1 VGAGGESGDDAAVDG
16 DCRIIA
22 GNAISASMGKFF
34 KRIAAGFFGLFVLTA
49 AGVGGGLY
57 WASRVPG
64 ISFQGAIP
72 PANNEQ
78 RMLSERLRGHVI
90 QIAKSERNVPR
101 HAAALEEAARYLER
115 QLRSLGYEPE
125 SQVYQAAGHNVRNIT
140 AILGSPTPD
149 TPVIV
154 VGAHYDS
161 FPGTPGANDNGSGVA
176 VLLELARQFR
186 DLKGASRLRLR
197 LVFFTNE
204 EPPFFHTPLMGSFQ
218 YAKMLAEKR
227 ERVNAMYSLE
237 TLGYYANERG
247 SQEYAWPLGLIYP
260 DKGDFVAFVAMTASR
275 RLMQESIR
283 AFRERAQI
291 PSQGGAAPGFIE
303 GTDYSDHW
311 SFEKFDYPAIMITD
325 TAEFRDPNYHRRTD
339 TPDKLDYDKLSRV
352 TQGVEAMIR
361 SRIDSLKPSPAN

>member
-1 VGAGGESGDDAAVDG
+1 MSNF
-16 DCRIIA
+16 I
-22 GNAISASMGKFF
+22 
-34 KRIAAGFFGLFVLTA
+34 KRIAFGFFSLVAVATVA
-49 AGVGGGLY
+49 IGGGLY

-64 ISFQGAIP
+64 VSFQGPIP
-72 PANNEQ
+72 PATTDQ
-78 RMLSERLRGHVI
+78 KLVSERLRTHVI
-90 QIAKSERNVPR
+90 QIARSERNVPR
-101 HAAALEEAARYLER
+101 HAAGLEEAAKYLER

-125 SQVYQAAGHNVRNIT
+125 AQVYQAAGHSVRNIT
-140 AILGSPTPD
+140 AVLGSPTPD
-149 TPVIV
+149 APVIV

-186 DLKGASRLRLR
+186 DLRPVAHVRIR

-218 YAKMLAEKR
+218 YARMLAEKR

-237 TLGYYANERG
+237 TLGYYSSDRG
-247 SQEYAWPLGLIYP
+247 TQEYAWPLGLIYP

-275 RLMQESIR
+275 RLMQESIK

-361 SRIDSLKPSPAN
+361 SRIDSLKRPSAN